1 MPEES
6 FLLRYFAMVQYD
18 AVLKKFLWN
27 LLYKAKSVKVYF
39 SREICYNFF
48 MSDEVVEKL
57 KELGLNSYEAKVY
70 LALLKKYPST
80 GYEVAKLADIPQS
93 RAYDTLKSLEI
104 AGIAVSSGTKP
115 ETYTPIKPK
124 ELTKRY
130 RRKITS
136 TLDFLEKK
144 LPNVKSDHT
153 EPIMTV
159 TGTIPIMD
167 KAVEIITNAQKE
179 IYMEIWAKDFK
190 QLESALR
197 DAYDRGL
204 DIKIVGYDTLQ
215 TVAGTVFQHASGRE
229 IEYSL
234 GGRMIFIAADNA
246 EGLFGKTENTKHNDA
261 QVIWTKNEDIVFLLK
276 EFIVHDMYLIDIQ
289 QQFPEQLKYFYGAGM
304 KRLKEKVLTSSSK
317 YKIH

>member
-1 MPEES
+1 MP
-6 FLLRYFAMVQYD
+6 RIG
-18 AVLKKFLWN
+18 KKPHGIEN
-27 LLYKAKSVKVYF
+27 KSGGEF
-39 SREICYNFF
+39 S
-48 MSDEVVEKL
+48 DD
-57 KELGLNSYEAKVY
+57 
-70 LALLKKYPST
+70 KKR
-80 GYEVAKLADIPQS
+80 IQ
-93 RAYDTLKSLEI
+93 
-104 AGIAVSSGTKP
+104 
-115 ETYTPIKPK
+115 
-124 ELTKRY
+124 
-130 RRKITS
+130 
-136 TLDFLEKK
+136 
-144 LPNVKSDHT
+144 N
-153 EPIMTV
+153 
-159 TGTIPIMD
+159 
-167 KAVEIITNAQKE
+167 NAEKE

>member
-70 LALLKKYPST
+70 LALLK
-80 GYEVAKLADIPQS
+80 
-93 RAYDTLKSLEI
+93 
-104 AGIAVSSGTKP
+104 
-115 ETYTPIKPK
+115 PK

-153 EPIMTV
+153 EPILTV
-159 TGTIPIMD
+159 SGNIPIMD
-167 KAVEIITNAQKE
+167 KVIEVISNAQKE

-190 QLESALR
+190 QLEPVLM
-197 DAYDRGL
+197 DAYNRGL

-215 TVAGTVFQHASGRE
+215 TVIGTVFQHASGRE
-229 IEYSL
+229 IEYSV
-234 GGRMIFIAADNA
+234 GGRMIFIAADNT
-246 EGLFGKTENTKHNDA
+246 EGLFGKTDNTKHEDA
-261 QVIWTKNEDIVFLLK
+261 QVIWTKNEDVVFLIK

-289 QQFPEQLKYFYGAGM
+289 HQFPEQLKYFYGAGL
-304 KRLKEKVLTSSSK
+304 KRLKEKVMTNTSK